1 MDRTSG
7 PKRAGGG
14 VGGNKEGSVTRDR
27 DTANSKAIGLNE
39 KLIMQIQE
47 YPELHSLL
55 RLHELNKKVEA
66 KKAGKKIGGITP
78 LQRSGYKKHK
88 KCELCGF
95 RAQAQSQLD
104 VFFVDGS
111 MRNTATTNL
120 KTVCANCQRLSSIR
134 KLGWRIGDLVAD
146 D

>member
-27 DTANSKAIGLNE
+27 DTANSKAIGLND

-66 KKAGKKIGGITP
+66 KNNNMQDKIDKLQISFKHLGTKIKEVFSEQSMKNTGAPSGGEKDGKKG
-78 LQRSGYKKHK
+78 K
-88 KCELCGF
+88 
-95 RAQAQSQLD
+95 
-104 VFFVDGS
+104 
-111 MRNTATTNL
+111 
-120 KTVCANCQRLSSIR
+120 
-134 KLGWRIGDLVAD
+134 
-146 D
+146 